1 MSQTSATPPFNM
13 PPFDPAAMQAM
24 WQQMMGQFAK
34 AASPQTGAP
43 RSASGHGVPPPDMPA
58 EMFKQM
64 QKAYLESMSRWA
76 EEYMRSPQF
85 LENMKH
91 SLENAL
97 AMRRQVEDFLRKAS
111 EQSFGSTLGVYDA
124 VGAVR
129 DAESWITRRID
140 EIASRLDA
148 IEAKLGVERK
158 AQKARRGGASGGA
171 SVRRG
176 AKKTTTKKSGTKRR
190 SPRKR

>member
-1 MSQTSATPPFNM
+1 MSQSSGPQPPFNA
-13 PPFDPAAMQAM
+13 PPFDPASMQAV
-24 WQQMMGQFAK
+24 WQQMMGQFAR
-34 AASPQTGAP
+34 AASPQAAPPAGA
-43 RSASGHGVPPPDMPA
+43 PA

-64 QKAYLESMSRWA
+64 QKAYLDAMSRWA
-76 EEYMRSPQF
+76 DQYMRSPEF

-97 AMRRQVEDFLRKAS
+97 AVRRQVEEFLRKAS

-140 EIASRLDA
+140 EIGSRLDA
-148 IEAKLGVERK
+148 IEAKLGVERGRK
-158 AQKARRGGASGGA
+158 GRRAGKDAGGGRA
-171 SVRRG
+171 
-176 AKKTTTKKSGTKRR
+176 AKKKRPSRTVKKSKRAAR
-190 SPRKR
+190 GR